1 MSTLRLQLASR
12 WPSAALMTAV
22 ALCGCGDGADRNSDG
37 LIVGTVTY
45 RERVALPLNAMVE
58 IRLERPVAAGAAPRV
73 LATQSIATQGRQV
86 PISFELR
93 YRADR
98 LDRQEHYGLRAEIR
112 AANGR
117 LLFES
122 PAPEPVF
129 EHGPAAELVRLVLV
143 RALSGGATNV
153 VPPPAGV
160 WQLVAMRR
168 EQEVAEAMR
177 AEPPFSI
184 EFATDGN
191 VSGWAHCNRYT
202 ARYKQGEAGQ
212 LSLSAVTVRR
222 PEVCRPP
229 SRSDEILRALDRTTR
244 FELRGEELLLAYGVG
259 GELTFSRP

>member
-1 MSTLRLQLASR
+1 MRSQLASR
-12 WPSAALMTAV
+12 WPSAALLIAV
-22 ALCGCGDGADRNSDG
+22 ALGGCGDGADRNSDG

-45 RERVALPLNAMVE
+45 RERVALPLNAIVE
-58 IRLERPVAAGAAPRV
+58 IRLERLAEAGAAARV
-73 LATQSIATQGRQV
+73 LATQSIATEGRQV

-98 LDRQEHYGLRAEIR
+98 LDRQERYGLRAEIR

-143 RALSGGATNV
+143 RALLGGATNV
-153 VPPPAGV
+153 PLPEGV

-168 EQEVAEAMR
+168 EQEVVEAMR
-177 AEPPFSI
+177 AEPAYTI
-184 EFATDGN
+184 EFTTDGS
-191 VSGWAHCNRYT
+191 VSGWVHCNRYT
-202 ARYKQGEAGQ
+202 ARYKLGEAGQ

-222 PEVCRPP
+222 PEICTPP
-229 SRSDEILRALDRTTR
+229 SRSDEILRALDRVTR
-244 FELRGEELLLAYGVG
+244 FELRGEQLLLAYGVG

>member
-1 MSTLRLQLASR
+1 MSTMRLQLASR
-12 WPSAALMTAV
+12 WPSAAFLTAV
-22 ALCGCGDGADRNSDG
+22 ALGGCGDGADRSSDG

-58 IRLERPVAAGAAPRV
+58 IRLERQVEAGAAARV
-73 LATQSIATQGRQV
+73 LATQASATEGRQV

-98 LDRQEHYGLRAEIR
+98 LDRQGRYGVRAEIR

-122 PAPEPVF
+122 PATEPVF
-129 EHGPAAELVRLVLV
+129 EHGPAAQFVRLVLV
-143 RALSGGATNV
+143 RVLPGGATKV
-153 VPPPAGV
+153 IPLPGGV

-168 EQEVAEAMR
+168 EQEVDEAMR
-177 AEPPFSI
+177 AEPAYTI
-184 EFATDGN
+184 EFTTDGN
-191 VSGWAHCNRYT
+191 VSGWVHCNRYT
-202 ARYKQGEAGQ
+202 AGYKQGEAGQ

-222 PEVCRPP
+222 PEVCTPP
-229 SRSDEILRALDRTTR
+229 SRSDEILRALDRVTR
-244 FELRGEELLLAYGVG
+244 FELRGEQLLLAYGVG